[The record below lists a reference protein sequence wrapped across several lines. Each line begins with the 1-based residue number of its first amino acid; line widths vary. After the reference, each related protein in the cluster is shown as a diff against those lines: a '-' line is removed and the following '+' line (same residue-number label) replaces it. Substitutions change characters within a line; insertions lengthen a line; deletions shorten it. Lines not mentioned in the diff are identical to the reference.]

1 VAKNKRDLSGKEV
14 NMRTDV
20 DTCLKEIAQWYINHK
35 NEISPQELESIV
47 RKHCVSETETSKFI
61 SFLATPPGK
70 GRFRIHLEE
79 LKRESAQ
86 YVQKPTG
93 SIISV
98 QSWEK
103 EKEGMIRRG
112 ERVPQAKYIE
122 RPSELREETK
132 LPYQMNREEF
142 NKYRSDAIQQLY
154 LKYNKSDVN
163 KFIKAVD
170 AKFYTP
176 DILAF
181 RKKLQIVVKEGDK
194 ANLYDFVVS
203 RGDFVLIESKA
214 FIEPQKPSEL
224 RQPTFNYIDDS
235 CQQVPARYRDLL
247 PLLDMYPVGSF
258 LLEQSTS
265 PGTAKIDAILQK
277 LKEGVTAIQDSTLF
291 REYLLTMSKFWSY
304 SIGNLILIMLQKPSA
319 TRVAGFTTWKE
330 LGRFV
335 KAGEKGIMILAP
347 CLPPK
352 GGYEYWVRGNDKYSV
367 RFLEGQWYTYDIN
380 NKSGAGGPF
389 KSKVEAESDLSR
401 QGFSKVKEEPE
412 AGYETPRYFKV
423 VYVFDI
429 SQTTGKELPQ
439 IEVKSLTGA
448 ANPELWDKMIALLKR
463 KGVNLSFE
471 PRPEQDPE
479 IKGQFLM
486 PNNIW
491 VRPEESPAQQ
501 LKTIIHETGHYYT
514 EGVFGTPRADAE
526 TIAESVAFVV
536 GAHFGFDSGTRSF
549 PYVAI
554 WSQDKKVLDRN
565 LVAIKNISSSILNDM
580 EVKSG

>member
-14 NMRTDV
+14 NMTNNIEA
-20 DTCLKEIAQWYINHK
+20 CLKEISDWYIRHRNS
-35 NEISPQELESIV
+35 ISPDQLQRIV
-47 RKHCVSETETSKFI
+47 VKHCVSDTETSKFMT
-61 SFLATPPGK
+61 FLSTDGGK
-70 GRFRIHLEE
+70 LRFKTHLEE
-79 LKRESAQ
+79 ANQRYKQTENQ
-86 YVQKPTG
+86 YVQKENG
-93 SIISV
+93 AILSV
-98 QSWEK
+98 ESWER
-103 EKEGMIRRG
+103 EKAVMIRNS
-112 ERVPQAKYIE
+112 ERVPQVKYIE
-122 RPSELREETK
+122 
-132 LPYQMNREEF
+132 
-142 NKYRSDAIQQLY
+142 
-154 LKYNKSDVN
+154 
-163 KFIKAVD
+163 
-170 AKFYTP
+170 
-176 DILAF
+176 
-181 RKKLQIVVKEGDK
+181 
-194 ANLYDFVVS
+194 
-203 RGDFVLIESKA
+203 
-214 FIEPQKPSEL
+214 KPSEL
-224 RQPTFNYIDDS
+224 RQPTFDYIDDS

-277 LKEGVTAIQDSTLF
+277 LKEGVASIQDSTLF

-304 SIGNLILIMLQKPSA
+304 SVGNLILIMLQKPSA

-352 GGYEYWVRGNDKYSV
+352 GGYEYWVRGDDKYSV

-380 NKSGAGGPF
+380 NKRGVGGPF

-463 KGVNLSFE
+463 KGANLSFE
-471 PRPEQDPE
+471 PRPTQDPE
-479 IKGQFLM
+479 IKGQFMM

-549 PYVAI
+549 PYVAV

-565 LVAIKNISSSILNDM
+565 LAAIKNISSAILNDM
-580 EVKSG
+580 EVKV

>member
-1 VAKNKRDLSGKEV
+1 MPNIEACLS
-14 NMRTDV
+14 
-20 DTCLKEIAQWYINHK
+20 EIADWYIRN
-35 NEISPQELESIV
+35 
-47 RKHCVSETETSKFI
+47 SKQFDPAEMNAI
-61 SFLATPPGK
+61 IKKYCKLPAD
-70 GRFRIHLEE
+70 E
-79 LKRESAQ
+79 Q
-86 YVQKPTG
+86 YVLTYLGTRQGKIHFKGVMLERLKLVKWVQKENG
-93 SIISV
+93 SLLTV
-98 QSWEK
+98 EAWEK
-103 EKEGMIRRG
+103 EKEGLIRRG
-112 ERVPQAKYIE
+112 EYVPQIRYLTNP
-122 RPSELREETK
+122 PSELRETYPKE
-132 LPYQMNREEF
+132 PWQMTREEF
-142 NKYRSDAIQQLY
+142 NKYRNDAIQQLY

-170 AKFYTP
+170 ARFYTP

-203 RGDFVLIESKA
+203 RGDFVLIESKP
-214 FIEPQKPSEL
+214 FVEPQKPSNLIE
-224 RQPTFNYIDDS
+224 PTFDDIEDS

-247 PLLDMYPVGSF
+247 PFLDQYPVGSF
-258 LLEQSTS
+258 LLEKAESS
-265 PGTAKIDAILQK
+265 GTAKIDAILQK
-277 LKEGVTAIQDSTLF
+277 LKEGVASIQDSTLF
-291 REYLLTMSKFWSY
+291 REYLLTMGKFWSY
-304 SIGNLILIMLQKPSA
+304 SVGNIMLIMLQKPNA

-352 GGYEYWVRGNDKYSV
+352 GGYEYFIRGDDKYSI

-380 NKSGAGGPF
+380 NKRGVGGPF
-389 KSKVEAESDLSR
+389 KTKADVEIDLAK
-401 QGFSKVKEEPE
+401 QGFTKVKEEPE
-412 AGYETPRYFKV
+412 ASYETPRYFKV

-429 SQTTGKELPQ
+429 SQTTGKELPE

-463 KGVNLSFE
+463 KGTNLSFE
-471 PRPEQDPE
+471 NKPEQDPE
-479 IKGQFLM
+479 IKGQFNM

-491 VRPEESPAQQ
+491 VRPEEPPAQQ

-536 GAHFGFDSGTRSF
+536 GAHYGFDSGTRSF

-565 LVAIKNISSSILNDM
+565 LAAIKNISSSILNDM